1 MIADTL
7 QTAHPVTQALPSLM
21 ILLPSFASA
30 HGKVD
35 IEEGTCVRR
44 VGGILAYFNFNAY
57 HPKHDVK
64 NAYGTHIP
72 GEDDT
77 FIVLGLTAPGLR
89 NMSVGVRILKALSNA
104 AEGQTL
110 AFWPPKI
117 HQD

>member
-7 QTAHPVTQALPSLM
+7 QTAHPVTQALPFLM
-21 ILLPSFASA
+21 ILPPS
-30 HGKVD
+30 VE

-57 HPKHDVK
+57 QPKHDVK
-64 NAYGTHIP
+64 TAYCTHIP
-72 GEDDT
+72 GEADT

-89 NMSVGVRILKALSNA
+89 TMSVGVRILKALSNG

-110 AFWPPKI
+110 ASWPIKI